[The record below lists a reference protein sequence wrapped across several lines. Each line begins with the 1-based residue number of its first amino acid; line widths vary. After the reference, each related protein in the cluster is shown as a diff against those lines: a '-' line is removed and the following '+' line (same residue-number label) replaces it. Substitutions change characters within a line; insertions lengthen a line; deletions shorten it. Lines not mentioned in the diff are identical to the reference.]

1 MGNVLKAD
9 AERKIRSVPG
19 VTDVCV
25 EVVLT
30 PPWNPM
36 RMSDA
41 VKLQLGLL

>member
-19 VTDVCV
+19 VTDVYV

-30 PPWNPM
+30 PPRNPM

>member
-1 MGNVLKAD
+1 MGDVLKAD

-19 VTDVCV
+19 VADAYV

-36 RMSDA
+36 MMSDA